1 MFQSDAVSDDAVFIN
16 SIVDDDITVGS
27 GSVLSHTHLP
37 PGLKVGQDSIIS
49 GICSS
54 DVSMPLMIEITII
67 LTLVSRIKCYPVG
80 CTIYLK
86 LPDVNHD

>member
-1 MFQSDAVSDDAVFIN
+1 MFQSDAASDDAVFIN
-16 SIVDDDITVGS
+16 SIVDSEITVGS

-37 PGLKVGQDSIIS
+37 SGLKVGQDSIIS

-54 DVSMPLMIEITII
+54 DVSMPLMIQITFI
-67 LTLVSRIKCYPVG
+67 LTLISRLKLYSVG
-80 CTIYLK
+80 RTIYLK